1 MTERTATCPACHAVF
16 RVTPEQLLQ
25 RGGLV
30 RCGDCR
36 EVFDAFSALDAAA
49 GATQPSAAPAAP
61 ITPHDAPARAKPATA
76 RPSGAWWAG
85 IVLLSL
91 TLALQGAYAHRDSL
105 AQSHPAMR
113 SAVDV
118 ACRLLDCNTGPAIQP
133 GALAL
138 EDTELIEMPGRPG
151 HVSLQATI
159 RNSADVPQPFPL
171 LELTLRD
178 ATGSREIRRVLRPA
192 EYLGVDG
199 APRAAVT
206 RSGQAFIN
214 VRLEVKAFKPTGYVL
229 TLLRP

>member
-1 MTERTATCPACHAVF
+1 MTERTAACPSCGAVF

-36 EVFDAFSALDAAA
+36 KVFDALGQAE
-49 GATQPSAAPAAP
+49 PSPRLPEP
-61 ITPHDAPARAKPATA
+61 IAA

-85 IVLLSL
+85 AALLCA
-91 TLALQGAYAHRDSL
+91 TLGLQGAYAARDDL
-105 AQSHPAMR
+105 AEWHPAMR

-118 ACRLLDCNTGPAIQP
+118 ACRLLSCDATPAIVP

-151 HVSLQATI
+151 QVSLQATI
-159 RNSADVPQPFPL
+159 RNAADAPQPFPL
-171 LELTLRD
+171 LELSLRD

-192 EYLGVDG
+192 DYLGLDD
-199 APRAAVT
+199 APRAAIG
-206 RSGQAFIN
+206 RAGQALIN
-214 VRLEVKAFKPTGYVL
+214 VRLEVQGFKPTGYVL

>member
-1 MTERTATCPACHAVF
+1 MTERTAACPSCSAVF

-36 EVFDAFSALDAAA
+36 KVFDALGPAE
-49 GATQPSAAPAAP
+49 PAPHLPKPVAP
-61 ITPHDAPARAKPATA
+61 

-85 IVLLSL
+85 AALLCAAL
-91 TLALQGAYAHRDSL
+91 GLQGAYAARDSL

-113 SAVDV
+113 SALDV
-118 ACRLLDCNTGPAIQP
+118 ACRLLSCDATPAIVP
-133 GALAL
+133 GVLAL

-151 HVSLQATI
+151 QVSLQATI
-159 RNSADVPQPFPL
+159 RNAADSPQPFPL
-171 LELTLRD
+171 LELSLRD

-192 EYLGVDG
+192 DYLGLDD
-199 APRAAVT
+199 APRAAIG
-206 RSGQAFIN
+206 RAGQALIN
-214 VRLEVKAFKPTGYVL
+214 VRLEVQGFKPTGYVL